1 MPGRDTIDKMQAFVE
16 QRDLATFP
24 HIPDGDD
31 AALWSAFGVRGQP
44 AWVLVSLDGSTEVGF
59 GAIPEDVLTRAAG
72 A

>member
-1 MPGRDTIDKMQAFVE
+1 MAGRDTIEKMQAFID
-16 QRDLATFP
+16 QRGLTTFP

-44 AWVLVSLDGSTEVGF
+44 AWVLVATDGSTEVGF
-59 GAIPEDVLTRAAG
+59 GAIPDEVLARAAG